1 MQVGTTR
8 QAGSELHAWRQFLGR
23 TTLWLAVLLLG
34 SGVICW
40 VAANWPGMGISR
52 RFTLAQGL
60 LAVSV
65 LASVW
70 LALRLRGT
78 ERLRQQA
85 AGAVLTLSGLLLGAL
100 LALLGQTYQTGA
112 DTWELFAWWAVLLL
126 PWALAAATQVLWLL
140 WCLVVNAA
148 LGLWIGEHLLAWWNE
163 VSDPAFAALVM
174 ALANLVMLGVWE
186 MMVRLRHIRTRVGPR
201 VLAFLALAALILPL
215 LFGDFV
221 LGRQGNVTGLA
232 WIAVTL
238 GLGYFYQ
245 RGRRDLVILAMLA
258 AGVICVSLRVVGEWL
273 MQLAPGVWAALPL
286 AALLMAEA
294 VWAARWLRRLGERG
308 QPAEGARAATL
319 AADAEPAGISAGLSV
334 DPADDAAPV
343 IELAED
349 TGARNTATA
358 PWYVQGLLGLSAWL
372 ATVLLLVFL
381 FFSGMV
387 TSDQGAVVF
396 GLVLCAAG
404 VAVVR
409 AAAGPFWRQCAI
421 AMAFAG
427 QLLVLFS
434 FVGNDS
440 IASASLF
447 IVRLAAAVYAL
458 APDVLLRFLSGGL
471 IAVGMTGLVWQAL
484 QPDLARNDMLEMWLA
499 LDVLRATFLWLPVA
513 VLGAWLATLAFCADR
528 RLARAQPHFLEP
540 LAWAFVVAVQGM
552 VWMAGGVGVDQL
564 PALWKL
570 HRLTALLNL
579 AGALLPAAVAFWLLW
594 PRRQVLTRSLVVI
607 TPLALLVLALF
618 WLPSPG
624 IAFALAWLLLGFG
637 LNKPRLTGFGV
648 LSLLAYLMLYYYQ
661 LEVPLL
667 QKAAWLVGAAVLLFL
682 LRVLVWLVPRLM
694 RTDDGRR
701 PAAPPPSP
709 AVRRRVAVV
718 LAGLVL
724 VLGVCN
730 VTIYQREQLL
740 AHGQVAILELA
751 PVDPRSLMQGD
762 YMALRFTAGTA
773 VAKLRQADEQT
784 ATDGYLILSPD
795 ARGVAQPLRIQAKV
809 DPHAA
814 PELVLRYRVR
824 PDGVR
829 IVTNAYFFPEGEA
842 ARYERARYG
851 EVRLDGSGTGLLV
864 RMLGEDLKPL

>member
-8 QAGSELHAWRQFLGR
+8 QVGSELHAWRQFLGR

-52 RFTLAQGL
+52 RFALAQGL

-65 LASVW
+65 LASLW

-78 ERLRQQA
+78 DRLRQQA

-112 DTWELFAWWAVLLL
+112 DTWELFAWWALLLL
-126 PWALAAATQVLWLL
+126 PWALAAASQVLWLL

-148 LGLWIGEHLLAWWNE
+148 LGLWIGEHLLAWWNQ

-174 ALANLVMLGVWE
+174 ALANLIMLGVWE
-186 MMVRLRHIRTRVGPR
+186 MMVRLRHSRTRVGPR
-201 VLAFLALAALILPL
+201 VLAFLALIALILPL
-215 LFGDFV
+215 LFGDVVF
-221 LGRQGNVTGLA
+221 GRHGHVTALA

-238 GLGYFYQ
+238 GLGYFYY

-258 AGVICVSLRVVGEWL
+258 AGVICVSLRVAGDWL
-273 MQLAPGVWAALPL
+273 MELAPGAWAALPL

-308 QPAEGARAATL
+308 QPAEGARAATQ

-343 IELAED
+343 IGLAED
-349 TGARNTATA
+349 TGTGGSATA

-372 ATVLLLVFL
+372 ATILLLVFL

-396 GLVLCAAG
+396 GLILCAAG
-404 VAVVR
+404 VAVLR

-427 QLLVLFS
+427 QLLVVFS

-440 IASASLF
+440 IASACLF
-447 IVRLAAAVYAL
+447 IVLLAAAVYAL
-458 APDVLLRFLSGGL
+458 APDALLRFLSGGL
-471 IAVGMTGLVWQAL
+471 IAFGMTGLVWQAL
-484 QPDLARNDMLEMWLA
+484 QPDMGRNDVLEMWLA
-499 LDVLRATFLWLPVA
+499 LDMLRATFLWLPVA
-513 VLGAWLATLAFCADR
+513 VLGAWLAALAFCADR
-528 RLARAQPHFLEP
+528 RLARARPHFLEP

-564 PALWKL
+564 PSLWKL
-570 HRLTALLNL
+570 HRLPAFLNI
-579 AGALLPAAVAFWLLW
+579 AGALLPAAAALWLLW
-594 PRRQVLTRSLVVI
+594 PRRRVLTRALVVI

-624 IAFALAWLLLGFG
+624 IAFALTWLLLGFG

-648 LSLLAYLMLYYYQ
+648 LSLLAYLLLYYYQ
-661 LEVPLL
+661 LDVPLL
-667 QKAAWLVGAAVLLFL
+667 QKAAWLAGAAVLLFL
-682 LRVLVWLVPRLM
+682 LRVLVWLLPRLM
-694 RTDDGRR
+694 RTDDGAR
-701 PAAPPPSP
+701 PALSPPAP
-709 AVRRRVAVV
+709 AMRRRAAVV
-718 LAGLVL
+718 LAGLAL
-724 VLGVCN
+724 VLAVCN
-730 VTIYQREQLL
+730 ITIYQREQLL

-762 YMALRFTAGTA
+762 YMALRFAAGTA
-773 VAKLRQADEQT
+773 GPQPRPAAEQT
-784 ATDGYLILSPD
+784 PTPGPLLAFPPARRGGPPPPLP
-795 ARGVAQPLRIQAKV
+795 APAGPPAPPPRGVRPPGRRGGGG
-809 DPHAA
+809 AA
-814 PELVLRYRVR
+814 PH
-824 PDGVR
+824 P
-829 IVTNAYFFPEGEA
+829 
-842 ARYERARYG
+842 
-851 EVRLDGSGTGLLV
+851 
-864 RMLGEDLKPL
+864 